1 MGKIGLVTLVVDDY
15 DEALDFYTRVVGF
28 ELLEDIPLG
37 DKRWVVVR
45 PRGSGGTALLLAKAV
60 DERQRSRIGDQT
72 GGRVAFFLESDDFTS
87 DYERMRGAGV
97 SFLEDPRSEEY
108 GQVAVFED
116 LYGNRWDLIE
126 YLGAR

>member
-15 DEALDFYTRVVGF
+15 DEAIDFYTKVVGF
-28 ELLEDIPLG
+28 ELLEDAPLG

-87 DYERMRGAGV
+87 DYERMRGAGA

-126 YLGAR
+126 YLGAP